1 MPRAGMWIALPL
13 VPGLFAAGCVM
24 HPPTVGERGPQ
35 ASSDAAEAAY
45 EVTLAKFS
53 DRGEAYDQLDTRI
66 FCAATYQSW
75 AFREARVQRI
85 ASFQSR
91 PAEQVLNTLEQERSA
106 FDGYY
111 EFFFGAHVSDFHFND
126 FDKLDSIWR
135 LALITESSQ
144 AQPVS
149 IQRVGRSDLNMRA
162 IYPYMDEFW
171 VGYWVRFPRNA
182 SNGSP
187 LVMPGTTRLKLRAAS
202 SLGRVDMLF
211 PLE

>member
-1 MPRAGMWIALPL
+1 MPSAGMRIGIPISF
-13 VPGLFAAGCVM
+13 GLLAAGCVM
-24 HPPTVGERGPQ
+24 RPPSVGERGPQ
-35 ASSDAAEAAY
+35 ASSEAAEAAY
-45 EVTLAKFS
+45 EVTIAKFS
-53 DRGEAYDQLDTRI
+53 DRGESYNQLDDRI

-75 AFREARVQRI
+75 AFREARVQRL

-91 PAEQVLNTLEQERSA
+91 PAEQVLNTLEQERTA

-126 FDKLDSIWR
+126 FDKPESIWR
-135 LALITESSQ
+135 LSMITESSQ
-144 AQPVS
+144 SQPLS
-149 IQRVGRSDLNMRA
+149 IQRVGRADLNMRA

-187 LVMPGTTRLKLRAAS
+187 LVMPGTTRIKLRAAS

>member
-1 MPRAGMWIALPL
+1 MPRAGTWIEIPLAL
-13 VPGLFAAGCVM
+13 GLFAGGCVM
-24 HPPTVGERGPQ
+24 HPPSVGERGPQ
-35 ASSDAAEAAY
+35 ASNEAAEAAY
-45 EVTLAKFS
+45 EATIAKFTE
-53 DRGEAYDQLDTRI
+53 RGESYNQLDDRI

-75 AFREARVQRI
+75 AFREARVQRL

-91 PAEQVLNTLEQERSA
+91 SPEQVLNNLDQERA
-106 FDGYY
+106 AYDGYY

-126 FDKLDSIWR
+126 FDRPDSIWR
-135 LALITESSQ
+135 LALIADSSQ
-144 AQPVS
+144 AQPLL
-149 IQRVGRSDLNMRA
+149 IQRVGRADLNMRA

-187 LVMPGTTRLKLRAAS
+187 LLTPGTTRFKLRVAS